1 MSSVLASTICQYLS
15 LVCPQIWCA
24 QHFPRPIRIAAGDVC
39 LGSYAKVFGRLQR
52 KDWHFVYHRLSCQ
65 FPSQV
70 KLTPS
75 LHFFGCTNAN
85 NLHVFGTMSCGVR
98 LCVRP
103 RRRVAFPM
111 GSYGAA
117 TMKWT
122 VLLSQKI
129 RVAFWETLGWPLAT
143 VVAKVRQR
151 PFPGILVTRDTGKI
165 VLLHYKSQPQ
175 NGNGMNSL
183 LIVKLICAA
192 RVVEPRDKIIG
203 LSGYWNSS
211 Q

>member
-1 MSSVLASTICQYLS
+1 ME
-15 LVCPQIWCA
+15 
-24 QHFPRPIRIAAGDVC
+24 
-39 LGSYAKVFGRLQR
+39 
-52 KDWHFVYHRLSCQ
+52 
-65 FPSQV
+65 
-70 KLTPS
+70 
-75 LHFFGCTNAN
+75 
-85 NLHVFGTMSCGVR
+85 SCG
-98 LCVRP
+98 L
-103 RRRVAFPM
+103 
-111 GSYGAA
+111 
-117 TMKWT
+117 
-122 VLLSQKI
+122 I

-165 VLLHYKSQPQ
+165 VLLHYKSQNGNGM

>member
-15 LVCPQIWCA
+15 HVCPQIWCA

-39 LGSYAKVFGRLQR
+39 LGSYAKVFGRLQH

-75 LHFFGCTNAN
+75 LHFFGGTNAN

-129 RVAFWETLGWPLAT
+129 NVAL
-143 VVAKVRQR
+143 
-151 PFPGILVTRDTGKI
+151 
-165 VLLHYKSQPQ
+165 
-175 NGNGMNSL
+175 
-183 LIVKLICAA
+183 
-192 RVVEPRDKIIG
+192 PRFRII
-203 LSGYWNSS
+203 Y
-211 Q
+211 